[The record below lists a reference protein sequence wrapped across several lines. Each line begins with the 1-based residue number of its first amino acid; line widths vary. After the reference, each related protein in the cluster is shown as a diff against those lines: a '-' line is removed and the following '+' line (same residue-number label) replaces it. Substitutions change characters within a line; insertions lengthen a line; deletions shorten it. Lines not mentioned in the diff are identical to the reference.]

1 MKKYDLHI
9 HTHFSDGDLSPI
21 EAAQKALENGISGG
35 SILDH
40 NWAQG
45 IVANAKEFRKI
56 GFDAIEGVEITVRA
70 DICKVH
76 LLGYSLNFDD
86 QTLHSGLAETMEQ
99 YRHKAK
105 AALDRFAQEKL
116 AEVEIDEVLSESK
129 GLVTDNDIYRTLSK
143 KLDIEEYR
151 LRALI
156 EKYTAGQGSYPLDLV
171 QGVELIHRARGLAI
185 LAHPGKIKSKKGT
198 EVYWNILDQSVV
210 AGIDGIEVYHPSNDE
225 QTREELLKFVR
236 EHNLLITGGSDYHG
250 GITPARL
257 IGGETIDEETFL
269 KLKKR
274 LEEVI

>member
-9 HTHFSDGDLSPI
+9 HTHFSDGDFSPI
-21 EAAQKALENGISGG
+21 EVAQKALASGISGG

-56 GFDAIEGVEITVRA
+56 GFDAIEGVEITVRS
-70 DICKVH
+70 DIYKVH

-86 QTLHSGLAETMEQ
+86 QTLHSELAETMEQ

-105 AALDRFAQEKL
+105 VALDRFAQEKL

-143 KLDIEEYR
+143 KLDIEEYE

-156 EKYTAGQGSYPLDLV
+156 EKYTAGQGNYPLSLD
-171 QGVELIHRARGLAI
+171 QGVELIHRVRGLVI
-185 LAHPGKIKSKKGT
+185 LAHPGKIKSKKGA
-198 EVYWNILDQSVV
+198 EVYWNILDQSVI

-225 QTREELLKFVR
+225 QTREELLKFAR

-250 GITPARL
+250 RITPARL

-274 LEEVI
+274 LEEMA